1 MEKKLGCGKP
11 PLTWVLN
18 QPLTFKKFS
27 GQEHSPMHT
36 WNGPGF
42 ICDSSQPQCL
52 SGRIMD
58 SWWKRFHSS
67 QWKCKL
73 PDPQGRGSL
82 SSPSC
87 QPPLARRKN
96 SLGPW
101 ENTHRMSLSVPT
113 RMLMQEK
120 AKEFLD
126 LLWPLLHNG
135 AQPALW
141 KHPGVLGAAAVIG
154 AAVVIIIALAA
165 ALGVERSKQPPP
177 CPPTSGCPENW
188 IRIQG
193 KFYYFSKAEGNWTN
207 SQKNCSSHAASLA
220 TIESLRQLADWTTG
234 LASGRTQAGSGNGSM
249 APSSTIGLKYKG
261 EPTVPT

>member
-1 MEKKLGCGKP
+1 MPERI
-11 PLTWVLN
+11 
-18 QPLTFKKFS
+18 
-27 GQEHSPMHT
+27 HR
-36 WNGPGF
+36 
-42 ICDSSQPQCL
+42 
-52 SGRIMD
+52 SGRAASGAAALGPAALRWGAAAPMEGA
-58 SWWKRFHSS
+58 
-67 QWKCKL
+67 WKCKL

-135 AQPALW
+135 AQTVPW

-165 ALGVERSKQPPP
+165 ALVVERSKQPPP

-193 KFYYFSKAEGNWTN
+193 KFYYFSNAEENWTN
-207 SQKNCSSHAASLA
+207 SQKNCSSYAASLA
-220 TIESLRQLADWTTG
+220 AIESLQQLADWTTG
-234 LASGRTQAGSGNGSM
+234 SASGRTQAGSGDGSM
-249 APSSTIGLKYKG
+249 APSSTIGLKYNLQ
-261 EPTVPT
+261 PTVPT

>member
-1 MEKKLGCGKP
+1 MLTSRPGASLACPSP
-11 PLTWVLN
+11 PSWHSAGQQQQ
-18 QPLTFKKFS
+18 QPRAPLQPSRAARDIQRLFS
-27 GQEHSPMHT
+27 GFWCRAMA
-36 WNGPGF
+36 
-42 ICDSSQPQCL
+42 D
-52 SGRIMD
+52 
-58 SWWKRFHSS
+58 
-67 QWKCKL
+67 
-73 PDPQGRGSL
+73 
-82 SSPSC
+82 
-87 QPPLARRKN
+87 
-96 SLGPW
+96 
-101 ENTHRMSLSVPT
+101 
-113 RMLMQEK
+113 
-120 AKEFLD
+120 
-126 LLWPLLHNG
+126 NG
-135 AQPALW
+135 AQTVLW

-234 LASGRTQAGSGNGSM
+234 LASGRTQAGSGDGSM